1 MLIFGAFFP
10 ITPQNYTTFP
20 HPLIS
25 CNLAVFLSPLFSL
38 K

>member
-25 CNLAVFLSPLFSL
+25 CNLAVF
-38 K
+38 